1 MRLIELTLSILT
13 FLSAILFLLPRI
25 STRVKYHAL
34 PLLLI
39 VTAVAQIWREGLRW
53 QLWPLVIAIAALLF
67 LALRGILNP
76 DHKKRRTGIL
86 IAALVL
92 TFLSLAAGVLLPIPQ
107 PFTITG
113 PYQVGTTVFPLV
125 DPSREEIYAD
135 LPNQPREIMVQVWYP
150 AEPKESDKQSQWMPD
165 IKVAGPAI
173 AEWINLPSFA
183 LNHLEYAQ
191 GNAFLDAPVASDEA
205 KFPLLVFSHG
215 WSGFKEQNIYQVEEL
230 ASHGYVVVGVNH
242 TYGAVVTVFP
252 DGRQLFRNDNALP
265 DSVSQEDYD
274 RASNL
279 LVRQWAGDIGFVL
292 DQFALLNQSDSEL
305 PFAGSFD
312 LDRVGV
318 FGHSTGGGAAAE
330 FCGTDTRCKAALAMD
345 LWIEPV
351 SSEVVLAGISQ
362 PYLYLHSDSWAT
374 ESSHNNN
381 YSRIGE
387 LVGASQGDGTEI
399 KIKGTEHYDF
409 TSIPLFTPLASA
421 IDLKGPIPGDTGLR
435 LINYYSMAF
444 FDHAL
449 RGGGDDLL
457 RPESSPFEYA
467 EFISRP

>member
-150 AEPKESDKQSQWMPD
+150 AEPKESDQQSQWMPD
-165 IKVAGPAI
+165 IRG
-173 AEWINLPSFA
+173 S
-183 LNHLEYAQ
+183 
-191 GNAFLDAPVASDEA
+191 
-205 KFPLLVFSHG
+205 
-215 WSGFKEQNIYQVEEL
+215 WSGNCRVDQSALLCAQPSGICPGECLSGRANCIRRSKIPPARLFSRLVRVQ
-230 ASHGYVVVGVNH
+230 
-242 TYGAVVTVFP
+242 GAEYLP
-252 DGRQLFRNDNALP
+252 GGRTRLPRLRGSGGQPHLWRRGDRLPGWQPALP
-265 DSVSQEDYD
+265 Q
-274 RASNL
+274 
-279 LVRQWAGDIGFVL
+279 
-292 DQFALLNQSDSEL
+292 
-305 PFAGSFD
+305 
-312 LDRVGV
+312 
-318 FGHSTGGGAAAE
+318 
-330 FCGTDTRCKAALAMD
+330 
-345 LWIEPV
+345 
-351 SSEVVLAGISQ
+351 
-362 PYLYLHSDSWAT
+362 
-374 ESSHNNN
+374 
-381 YSRIGE
+381 
-387 LVGASQGDGTEI
+387 
-399 KIKGTEHYDF
+399 
-409 TSIPLFTPLASA
+409 
-421 IDLKGPIPGDTGLR
+421 
-435 LINYYSMAF
+435 
-444 FDHAL
+444 
-449 RGGGDDLL
+449 
-457 RPESSPFEYA
+457 
-467 EFISRP
+467 